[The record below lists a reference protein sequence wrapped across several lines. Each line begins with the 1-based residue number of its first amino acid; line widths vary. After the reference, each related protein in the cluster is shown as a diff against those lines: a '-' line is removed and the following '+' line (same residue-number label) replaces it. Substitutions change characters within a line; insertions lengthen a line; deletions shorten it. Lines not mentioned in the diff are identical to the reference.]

1 MKTGL
6 HCRPVLFSVV
16 FGFDGY
22 AIGATN
28 GRNKGLHP
36 ILLHMRIF
44 IINIAAFPVP
54 RRCRGL
60 PGFQVES

>member
-6 HCRPVLFSVV
+6 HCRPVLFSVA

-54 RRCRGL
+54 
-60 PGFQVES
+60 